1 VTNVTNHH
9 PDLALKNLKEE
20 LKMDQVLLARIQ
32 FASTTIFHF
41 FFVPLSI
48 GLVFMVALMETL
60 YVVKKEESYKRMAKF
75 WGHLFLINFAVGVV
89 TGIIQEFQFGMN
101 WSDYSRFV
109 GDVFGAPLAIE
120 ALLAFFME
128 STFIGLWIFGWE
140 RLSKKIHLACIWLV
154 SLGTVLSGFWIL
166 TANAFMQVPV
176 GFEIKNGRAQM
187 NDFLALISN
196 HQLWVEFPHVIT
208 GALCT
213 GAFFVAGIS
222 AYNLIKRN
230 HIDFYTKSLNLA
242 LIIGLI
248 GSLGVALS
256 GHDQAQYLVKT
267 QPMKMAA
274 AEAIWKDTPDPAPWS
289 AFSIID
295 SAKKENTFEMNIP
308 YALSLLSY
316 SKLEGSLKGMETL
329 QKEYS
334 TKYDSKVGKGTNY
347 IPPVKTT
354 YWSFRLM
361 IGFGSAMIL
370 LSIIGLYLWKKGRLE
385 QNSIYLKFLLPAISF
400 PFLANTFGW
409 VMTEIGRQPWTVFG
423 FMTTADSVSPNVS
436 PGTVLFSIIMYM
448 VLFMILA
455 SVMVSLLIREIKKGP
470 GLHPD
475 RELNITTDPFNKVG
489 V

>member
-1 VTNVTNHH
+1 
-9 PDLALKNLKEE
+9 
-20 LKMDQVLLARIQ
+20 MDPVFLARFQ

-60 YVVKKEESYKRMAKF
+60 YVVKKDEFYKKMAKF

-128 STFIGLWIFGWE
+128 STFIGLWIFGWD
-140 RLSKKIHLACIWLV
+140 RLSKKLHLACIWLV
-154 SLGTVLSGFWIL
+154 SIGTLISGFWIL
-166 TANAFMQVPV
+166 TANSFMQVPV

-187 NDFLALISN
+187 TDFLALISN
-196 HQLWVEFPHVIT
+196 RQLWVEFPHVIFA
-208 GALCT
+208 ALCT
-213 GAFFVAGIS
+213 GSFFIAGIS
-222 AYNLIKRN
+222 AYHLIKKR
-230 HIDFYTKSLNLA
+230 HVDFYKKSLKIS
-242 LIIGLI
+242 LIIALI
-248 GSLGVALS
+248 GSAGAALS
-256 GHDQAQYLVKT
+256 GHSQAQYLVKK

-289 AFSIID
+289 VFSVID
-295 SAKKENTFEMNIP
+295 TNKKENKFEMNIP
-308 YALSLLSY
+308 YVLSFLSY
-316 SKLEGSLKGMETL
+316 SKFEGSLKGMETL
-329 QKEYS
+329 QEEYS
-334 TKYDSKVGKGTNY
+334 QKYDSKVGVGTNY

-361 IGFGSAMIL
+361 IVFGSAMML

-385 QNSIYLKFLLPAISF
+385 QSYRFLMFFIPAISF

-409 VMTEIGRQPWTVFG
+409 MMTEIGRQPWTVFG
-423 FMTTADSVSPNVS
+423 LMTTADSVSPNVS
-436 PGTVLFSIIMYM
+436 SGTVLFSIIMYM
-448 VLFMILA
+448 VIFTILA
-455 SVMVSLLIREIKKGP
+455 SVMVYLIIREIKKGP
-470 GLHPD
+470 ETHHDHDLS
-475 RELNITTDPFNKVG
+475 ISTDPFNKVG